1 MLVTVM
7 ICSHGCYRATVL
19 VLRLIAFVVASMP
32 EVVIWVLV

>member
-1 MLVTVM
+1 MAAT
-7 ICSHGCYRATVL
+7 GATVL